1 MRCVIT
7 RELGRGPLLHLH
19 ARVRRMA
26 RSLLARTGLLATIT
40 GVRVSPPLTRLPRM
54 TGISPMAVMSGAIR
68 PPLFGFVRSGL
79 FSTSSSISTLPK
91 AKGARAGGKKDGPRG
106 SSVELRDSASTF
118 ADLRITKKL
127 ASVAPQLAALP
138 EATREAI
145 AQREVTPYARS
156 LVRGLP
162 RISSSLLINVRGPAV
177 EYLDHPTH
185 RLAVLGLP
193 SAQQRR

>member
-1 MRCVIT
+1 MDQRT
-7 RELGRGPLLHLH
+7 PPKRP
-19 ARVRRMA
+19 RR
-26 RSLLARTGLLATIT
+26 
-40 GVRVSPPLTRLPRM
+40 
-54 TGISPMAVMSGAIR
+54 R
-68 PPLFGFVRSGL
+68 PFVRSEL

-118 ADLRITKKL
+118 ADLRITNKL
-127 ASVAPQLAALP
+127 ASVAQQLAALP

-177 EYLDHPTH
+177 EYLDHPTR
-185 RLAVLGLP
+185 RLAGLGLP
-193 SAQQRR
+193 SAQQGRQWCGQLRIAHLWQNR

>member
-7 RELGRGPLLHLH
+7 REPGRGPLLHLH
-19 ARVRRMA
+19 ARVCRMT
-26 RSLLARTGLLATIT
+26 RSLLARTGLLAAIT
-40 GVRVSPPLTRLPRM
+40 GVRVRTARATRGTRIWPVAFR
-54 TGISPMAVMSGAIR
+54 TPTTR
-68 PPLFGFVRSGL
+68 PTRCGFVRSGL

-118 ADLRITKKL
+118 ADLRITNKL

>member
-1 MRCVIT
+1 
-7 RELGRGPLLHLH
+7 
-19 ARVRRMA
+19 MA
-26 RSLLARTGLLATIT
+26 RSLRARTGLLATVT
-40 GVRVSPPLTRLPRM
+40 GVRVSTRL
-54 TGISPMAVMSGAIR
+54 SGPSRTSRFFPLAAIR
-68 PPLFGFVRSGL
+68 ASAPRATLRGFVRSGL
-79 FSTSSSISTLPK
+79 FSPSSSISTLPK

-118 ADLRITKKL
+118 ADLRITNKL

-185 RLAVLGLP
+185 RLAVRDRP